1 MLTEKDKKYLESLS
15 VKKEEITPVEGPFS
29 EEDMQLL
36 DRQEELTEK
45 YGDSGIRTFVE
56 SAVSSATFGLSDQAY
71 AALGDDF
78 KEALR
83 ERRKR
88 NKSAAL
94 AGEIVGIAGPALFS
108 GGSSLLAKGAGAAG
122 KGIATAAKGAAAVE
136 KLTASGLKKLIKD
149 TGKKN
154 FAREV
159 LRKSVAKG
167 AGSAVEG
174 TFYGVGELIE
184 ENALGNAEF
193 NAENLA
199 AYAGRGALF
208 GGLVGGS
215 LGGIGQTVSIVVPKI
230 KGSKIVGVG
239 VEKIDNFKQNMTN
252 PVYNSMKL
260 GGFADDQIE
269 RLMVDQ
275 PKMAQNIPEVLS
287 KAMKD
292 GGVGYSLA
300 SNSHLLNSSRSYLKK
315 IGKNIGKTVKAIDEE
330 ITDPNIFPKLNQVAQ
345 RQVDELEKLRPKF
358 LNPKTGK
365 PLSDDARKKVALIDK
380 ELDNLTSDLLDDV
393 RYTADDLQ
401 KIKVEY
407 HKLGKYD
414 KLGDPTIVQD
424 INRALGRG
432 FREELVDLAA
442 RVRSPL
448 GEKLQKE
455 LLDYNSLATFVNQ
468 FNRSAPDKSVFSK
481 LRDVFFGFGAF
492 TLGLAPIKSV
502 SGLAGMTSAFAQSDL
517 KNKMMVLADIERSN
531 TKVSSKVSRL
541 VNNFFKRTK
550 FDKYPAISAA
560 VLTNNPLS
568 RKTEGELVL
577 GKPKNEQ
584 EAVINMANN
593 FDKINANPFLMNKM
607 MLDANLQSSAP
618 KTYGQLKQVAG
629 RAFVFLDSKLP
640 RKTLQVNPF
649 LKKSYPISDQEI
661 YKFKK
666 YVKAVQDPLSVL
678 KDLNSASISR
688 EGIEAIRFVY
698 PTLYSEMQSSV
709 YDALEKSGGKTS
721 YKHRLQLGILM
732 DMPTDLALEPESIRG
747 LQSFYK
753 EAQESQ
759 AGGAISAVAADKLDL
774 SQSQAT
780 ELEKVSNRRDLN
792 RS

>member
-1 MLTEKDKKYLESLS
+1 M
-15 VKKEEITPVEGPFS
+15 
-29 EEDMQLL
+29 
-36 DRQEELTEK
+36 
-45 YGDSGIRTFVE
+45 
-56 SAVSSATFGLSDQAY
+56 
-71 AALGDDF
+71 
-78 KEALR
+78 
-83 ERRKR
+83 
-88 NKSAAL
+88 
-94 AGEIVGIAGPALFS
+94 
-108 GGSSLLAKGAGAAG
+108 
-122 KGIATAAKGAAAVE
+122 
-136 KLTASGLKKLIKD
+136 
-149 TGKKN
+149 
-154 FAREV
+154 
-159 LRKSVAKG
+159 
-167 AGSAVEG
+167 
-174 TFYGVGELIE
+174 
-184 ENALGNAEF
+184 
-193 NAENLA
+193 
-199 AYAGRGALF
+199 
-208 GGLVGGS
+208 
-215 LGGIGQTVSIVVPKI
+215 
-230 KGSKIVGVG
+230 
-239 VEKIDNFKQNMTN
+239 
-252 PVYNSMKL
+252 
-260 GGFADDQIE
+260 
-269 RLMVDQ
+269 
-275 PKMAQNIPEVLS
+275 
-287 KAMKD
+287 
-292 GGVGYSLA
+292 
-300 SNSHLLNSSRSYLKK
+300 
-315 IGKNIGKTVKAIDEE
+315 
-330 ITDPNIFPKLNQVAQ
+330 
-345 RQVDELEKLRPKF
+345 EKLRPKF

-414 KLGDPTIVQD
+414 KLGDATIVQD

-468 FNRSAPDKSVFSK
+468 FNKSAPDKSVFSK
-481 LRDVFFGFGAF
+481 LRDLFFGFGAF
-492 TLGLAPIKSV
+492 TLGLAPVKSV

-541 VNNFFKRTK
+541 VNSFFKRTK

-666 YVKAVQDPLSVL
+666 YVKAVEDPLSVL
-678 KDLNSASISR
+678 KDLNSGSISR

-709 YDALEKSGGKTS
+709 YDALEKSGGETS

-753 EAQESQ
+753 EAQVSQ